1 MSVTVLYLGG
11 GALFSGHSE
20 LPLRHYQAAAGDSE
34 GGFMRWG
41 CPSARSF
48 VCLSCR
54 KKAYT
59 KTRFSQKLSN
69 LQLES
74 LLRKSYMGLSM
85 NPLMDPLKFKMA
97 DIRHLENRQI
107 AISQRTSSPAV
118 AERPRGASCLSLT
131 SIVQYVECNF
141 RFRFTAAN

>member
-1 MSVTVLYLGG
+1 
-11 GALFSGHSE
+11 
-20 LPLRHYQAAAGDSE
+20 
-34 GGFMRWG
+34 
-41 CPSARSF
+41 
-48 VCLSCR
+48 
-54 KKAYT
+54 
-59 KTRFSQKLSN
+59 
-69 LQLES
+69 
-74 LLRKSYMGLSM
+74 MGLSM

-118 AERPRGASCLSLT
+118 AERPRGASCLSVT